1 MKFSVTLT
9 SQVGL
14 LPFLHPVTTG
24 FQEVIITFY
33 ELKPYFATWKMWK
46 TYQAAEASAQSGE
59 EVGDGSAVAVDPEGP
74 QVPGRAWEGTG
85 ARLGVRA

>member
-1 MKFSVTLT
+1 MGPAEGGRGFLPAAGGRLRARGSGSAGVR
-9 SQVGL
+9 VGQCGQRGVA
-14 LPFLHPVTTG
+14 PWVH
-24 FQEVIITFY
+24 
-33 ELKPYFATWKMWK
+33 AH
-46 TYQAAEASAQSGE
+46 QAAEASAQSGE